1 MKRMSML
8 VASTLI
14 GLATLAAAQEQR
26 GGKGAPAG
34 KAKPKTKAVSGPV
47 QTTPVQTTPAQTTP
61 GDDVSSAPKTLPT
74 PKSTGASS
82 THKGGSAGTGAK
94 SSATFAAPARTER
107 SLPRTETTAA
117 EIAIDHSSPGI
128 APTPEMWIYEQE
140 WRRHNDPKQAVRRR
154 AEFRAAQRQLR
165 IASLKWHGLSNSR
178 PVANPTPFTGSYANH
193 WTSGVRT
200 PFMWGGP
207 SSSTVIIS
215 RRSGLGLW

>member
-1 MKRMSML
+1 MKRMSMV

-34 KAKPKTKAVSGPV
+34 KAKPKTKAVSGAAQTAPT
-47 QTTPVQTTPAQTTP
+47 QTTHD
-61 GDDVSSAPKTLPT
+61 DDVSSAPKTLPT
-74 PKSTGASS
+74 PRSTGTSS
-82 THKGGSAGTGAK
+82 TLKGGAAGTGAK
-94 SSATFAAPARTER
+94 ASATFAAPARTEQP
-107 SLPRTETTAA
+107 LPRAETTAA
-117 EIAIDHSSPGI
+117 EIAIDHSSPGL
-128 APTPEMWIYEQE
+128 APTPEMWLYEQE

-165 IASLKWHGLSNSR
+165 IASLKRHGLSNSR